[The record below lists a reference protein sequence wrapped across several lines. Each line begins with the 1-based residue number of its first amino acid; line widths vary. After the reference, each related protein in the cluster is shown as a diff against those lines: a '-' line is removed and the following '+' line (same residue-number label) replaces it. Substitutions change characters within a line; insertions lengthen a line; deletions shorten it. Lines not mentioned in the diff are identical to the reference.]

1 MNSEQLDG
9 KYEHVHEPPDPGSAG
24 ELLGVQTHPIA
35 VSDADPEII
44 QYF

>member
-1 MNSEQLDG
+1 MNPEQLDG
-9 KYEHVHEPPDPGSAG
+9 KYEHVHEPSDSGSAG

-35 VSDADPEII
+35 VSDADLETV